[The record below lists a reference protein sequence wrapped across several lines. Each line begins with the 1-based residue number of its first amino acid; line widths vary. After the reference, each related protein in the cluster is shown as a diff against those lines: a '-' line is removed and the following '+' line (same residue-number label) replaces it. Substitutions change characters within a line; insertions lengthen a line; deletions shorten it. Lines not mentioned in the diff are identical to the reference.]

1 MLRWGR
7 ETRTDSCW
15 PLSLNA
21 SCCFINAHLAAGQRH
36 VKQRNEDIA
45 QILESESLPIGTSGE
60 GVYVDGGSGELI
72 LDHELVFLG
81 GDLNC
86 ELKANLLFST

>member
-1 MLRWGR
+1 M
-7 ETRTDSCW
+7 
-15 PLSLNA
+15 
-21 SCCFINAHLAAGQRH
+21 
-36 VKQRNEDIA
+36 KQRNEDIA
-45 QILESESLPIGTSGE
+45 QILESESLPVGKSGE

-86 ELKANLLFST
+86 ELGKHVVCP